1 MKKKYIKDC
10 YIRLKFGILKSYYFT
25 DEFIENN
32 KELIKE
38 LDDVWEDLYKKDI
51 CVFGAV
57 ETHKENK
64 DIKERI
70 FNIVEKFFNLNIE
83 ISNDFTEKTYTSIEQ
98 IKEYLIGED
107 HE

>member
-10 YIRLKFGILKSYYFT
+10 YIRLKYGILKSYYFT
-25 DEFIENN
+25 DEFIKEN
-32 KELIKE
+32 EQLIKE
-38 LDDVWEDLYKKDI
+38 LDEVWEDLYKQDI

-83 ISNDFTEKTYTSIEQ
+83 ITNDFTEETYKTIED
-98 IKEYLIGED
+98 IRKYLLEVEY
-107 HE
+107 